1 MPKERFK
8 FYTERNSFWVQG
20 AVIFMALSAV
30 FRVIGCWGLWNDRTF
45 ALTQIALPIG
55 ANLLFILLLLLLGK
69 HAIWATG
76 LPVLLGTVFFI
87 IKALTFEDPL
97 HMALCILLYA
107 VIAVV
112 YLGTTFTV
120 IKTKWLLVPL
130 FLGPFL
136 YHVAVEDIARL
147 RDTVNPVT
155 FAEGMQ
161 EMSVLC
167 IMLALLFTSLGL
179 KKKDTTPQVDLPK
192 IKGPKVIRP
201 AKTEAAQEAPAPG
214 AETPA
219 AAAPAETPAAETDA
233 GEETKEETVTE
244 ETADET

>member
-8 FYTERNSFWVQG
+8 FYTERSSFWVQG

-30 FRVIGCWGLWNDRTF
+30 FRVIGCWGLWNDRYF

-55 ANLLFILLLLLLGK
+55 ANLLFILLLVLLGK
-69 HAIWATG
+69 HAVWTTS
-76 LPVLLGTVFFI
+76 LPVILGAAFFI
-87 IKALTFEDPL
+87 LKALTFRDSL

-107 VIAVV
+107 VIVIV
-112 YLGTTFTV
+112 YVGTTFTI

-130 FLGPFL
+130 FLFPFL

-147 RDTVNPVT
+147 RDTLDPVT

-167 IMLALLFTSLGL
+167 IMLALLFTALGL

-201 AKTEAAQEAPAPG
+201 ARVEAPA
-214 AETPA
+214 EEK
-219 AAAPAETPAAETDA
+219 APAEEPAAETP
-233 GEETKEETVTE
+233 KEETAPAAEEIEEPETK